1 MVFIPQ
7 PARGRTGFTL
17 IEMVV
22 VLAISGVLVAMLLP
36 AVQSAR
42 EAARRLEC
50 VNNLKQIGLALHRYQ
65 LTQQSLPMG
74 SSPTRNPGTGSPG
87 SRNSWSVHGQILG
100 EMEHQA
106 LYNAIN
112 FDWGVEDSAVTTDP
126 AFRIN
131 STAVEAE
138 VSGYLC
144 PSDPNSVRSNR
155 NNYHASMGSTARNE
169 PEESDGLFALSTS
182 CRLSDATDGISNTVV
197 FCEAVTGP
205 PLEAYVPAISLTEVG
220 GISADAQTVSAR
232 LSPAAI
238 HGGLKACDAAF
249 KTRSARPKAGRGQ
262 LWAKGSPGYT
272 LFNTVSV
279 PGLKAHSWNSC
290 SDSDV
295 GHSLFNGAN
304 SAHPGG
310 TNILFGDGSVRFLGD
325 AIAEPTWWAL
335 GSRNG
340 GEILAEGS
348 F

>member
-1 MVFIPQ
+1 MVVTPL

-22 VLAISGVLVAMLLP
+22 VLAISGVLMAMLLP

-50 VNNLKQIGLALHRYQ
+50 VTNLKQIGLALHRYQ
-65 LTQQSLPMG
+65 LTQQSLPLG
-74 SSPTRNPGTGSPG
+74 SSPTRYPGTGSPG
-87 SRNSWSVHGQILG
+87 ARHSWSVHGQILG
-100 EMEHQA
+100 EMEQQT

-112 FDWGVEDSAVTTDP
+112 FDWGVEDSTTTDP
-126 AFRIN
+126 GYQIN
-131 STAVEAE
+131 STAVETA

-144 PSDPNSVRSNR
+144 PSDPNSHRSNR
-155 NNYHASMGSTARNE
+155 NNYHASMGSTARND
-169 PEESDGLFALSTS
+169 PEESDGLFALSTA
-182 CRLSDATDGISNTVV
+182 CRLSDASDGIANTVV
-197 FCEAVTGP
+197 FGEAVTGP
-205 PLEAYVPAISLTEVG
+205 PVEAYVPAVSLTEVG

-238 HGGLKACDAAF
+238 QGGLKACDAAF
-249 KTRSARPKAGRGQ
+249 KTRGATSKAGRGR

-272 LFNTVSV
+272 LFNTVSA
-279 PGLKAHSWNSC
+279 PGLKVHTWNSC
-290 SDSDV
+290 SDSDL
-295 GHSLFNGAN
+295 GHSLFNGAS

-310 TNILFGDGSVRFLGD
+310 TNILFGDGSVRFLGE
-325 AIAEPTWWAL
+325 AMAEPTWWAL

-340 GEILAEGS
+340 GEIVAEDS